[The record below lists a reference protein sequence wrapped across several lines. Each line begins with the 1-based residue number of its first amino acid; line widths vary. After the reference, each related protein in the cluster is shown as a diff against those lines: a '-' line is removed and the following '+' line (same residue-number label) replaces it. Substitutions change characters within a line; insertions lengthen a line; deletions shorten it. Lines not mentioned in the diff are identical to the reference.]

1 MIEFLEADLPLQD
14 TGLAFIYCDYKQS
27 AVQSLEHF
35 IGSVIRQLAQRAS
48 AIPQGV
54 CNLYEKYRA
63 KGTPASLTEYMELLQ
78 SLAKGFDEMYL
89 VIDALDE
96 CMDRKGESIWS
107 GLLTKVMAY
116 VPNLRL
122 LCTSRHISDMGG
134 VLRDSTRIEIRADDA
149 DIRTYILA
157 QVKSRD
163 RLLGFCNKDPVLESE
178 ILEAVASKA
187 VGM

>member
-1 MIEFLEADLPLQD
+1 VIEFLEADLPLQD

-27 AVQSLEHF
+27 ALQSPEHF
-35 IGSVIRQLAQRAS
+35 IGSIIRQLALQAS
-48 AIPQGV
+48 TIPQSV
-54 CNLYEKYRA
+54 CSLYEKYRA
-63 KGTPASLTEYMELLQ
+63 KGTPASLIEYLELLR
-78 SLAKGFDEMYL
+78 SLTKGFDEIYL

-96 CMDRKGESIWS
+96 CIDRNGESIWS
-107 GLLTKVMAY
+107 GLLTKVTTSI
-116 VPNLRL
+116 PNIRL

-134 VLRDSTRIEIRADDA
+134 ILRDSTRIEIRADDA

-163 RLLGFCNKDPVLESE
+163 RLLGFCSKDAALESE

>member
-27 AVQSLEHF
+27 ALQSLERLT
-35 IGSVIRQLAQRAS
+35 GSIIRQLVQQAS
-48 AIPQGV
+48 AIPQSV

-63 KGTPASLTEYMELLQ
+63 KGTSASLIEYLELLQ
-78 SLAKGFDEMYL
+78 SLAQGFNEMYL

-96 CMDRKGESIWS
+96 CIDRNGESIWR
-107 GLLTKVMAY
+107 GLLTKVSTY
-116 VPNLRL
+116 IPNLRL
-122 LCTSRHISDMGG
+122 LCTSRHISNMGG
-134 VLRDSTRIEIRADDA
+134 ILRDSTRIEIRADGA

-163 RLLGFCNKDPVLESE
+163 RLLGFCSKDPTLESE

>member
-1 MIEFLEADLPLQD
+1 VIEFLEADLPLQD

-27 AVQSLEHF
+27 ALQSLERF
-35 IGSVIRQLAQRAS
+35 IGSIIRQLAQRAS
-48 AIPQGV
+48 AIPQSV
-54 CNLYEKYRA
+54 CNLHEKYRA

-96 CMDRKGESIWS
+96 CIDRNGESIWS
-107 GLLTKVMAY
+107 GLLTQVMTH

-163 RLLGFCNKDPVLESE
+163 RLLGFCSKDPALESE
-178 ILEAVASKA
+178 ILETVASKA

>member
-27 AVQSLEHF
+27 ALQSLEHF
-35 IGSVIRQLAQRAS
+35 IGSIIRQLAQQAS
-48 AIPQGV
+48 TIPQSV

-63 KGTPASLTEYMELLQ
+63 KGTPASLVEYLELLQ
-78 SLAKGFDEMYL
+78 SLAKGFNEMYL

-96 CMDRKGESIWS
+96 CIDRNGESIWS
-107 GLLTKVMAY
+107 GLLTKITAY
-116 VPNLRL
+116 IPNLRL
-122 LCTSRHISDMGG
+122 LCTSRHISDMRGI
-134 VLRDSTRIEIRADDA
+134 LRDSTRIEIRADDA

-163 RLLGFCNKDPVLESE
+163 RLLGFCSKDPALESE

>member
-1 MIEFLEADLPLQD
+1 VIEFLEADLPLQD

-27 AVQSLEHF
+27 ALQSLELF
-35 IGSVIRQLAQRAS
+35 IGAIIRQLAQQAS
-48 AIPQGV
+48 AFPQSV

-63 KGTPASLTEYMELLQ
+63 KGTPASLLEYLELLQ
-78 SLAKGFDEMYL
+78 YLAKGFDEMYL

-96 CMDRKGESIWS
+96 CIDRNGESIWS
-107 GLLTKVMAY
+107 GLLTKVTTSI
-116 VPNLRL
+116 PNLRL

-134 VLRDSTRIEIRADDA
+134 ILRDSTRIEIRANDA

-163 RLLGFCNKDPVLESE
+163 HLLRFCREDSALESE

>member
-1 MIEFLEADLPLQD
+1 VIEFLEADLPLQD
-14 TGLAFIYCDYKQS
+14 TGLAFIYCDYKEN
-27 AVQSLEHF
+27 ALQSLERF
-35 IGSVIRQLAQRAS
+35 IGSIIRQLALQAS
-48 AIPQGV
+48 AIPQSV

-63 KGTPASLTEYMELLQ
+63 KGTPASLLEYLELLQ
-78 SLAKGFDEMYL
+78 YLAKGFDEMYL

-96 CMDRKGESIWS
+96 CIDGNGESIWS
-107 GLLTKVMAY
+107 GLLTNVTTY
-116 VPNLRL
+116 IPNLRL

-134 VLRDSTRIEIRADDA
+134 ILRDSTRIEIRADDA

-163 RLLGFCNKDPVLESE
+163 RLLGFCSKDAALESE
-178 ILEAVASKA
+178 ILEAVVSKA